1 MANESLVCELQFV
14 DTVPKQFEKVRAFV
28 SRTEVFPKIKP
39 RKRSSILETVVEAFH
54 LPTISGLSQS
64 LDRSKYGLCVKT
76 LGKLH
81 ICGPALQR
89 IFMYTCFQFSC
100 ANYGIL
106 NKNQQKQ

>member
-1 MANESLVCELQFV
+1 M
-14 DTVPKQFEKVRAFV
+14 
-28 SRTEVFPKIKP
+28 FPKIKP

-106 NKNQQKQ
+106 NKNQKKQ